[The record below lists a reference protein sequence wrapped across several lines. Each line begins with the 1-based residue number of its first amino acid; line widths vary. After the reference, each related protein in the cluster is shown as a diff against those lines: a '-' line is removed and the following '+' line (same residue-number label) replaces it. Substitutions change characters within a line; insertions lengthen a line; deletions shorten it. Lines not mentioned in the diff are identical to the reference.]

1 MMERMTVSESNRR
14 RLLTE
19 FKWEEVRKRTLEL
32 LKKHNIDY
40 VLVSEDGK
48 EDDYEDGKE
57 DDYEE

>member
-1 MMERMTVSESNRR
+1 MVERMTTSQINKR

-32 LKKHNIDY
+32 LKEHNIDY

-48 EDDYEDGKE
+48 EDDDNE
-57 DDYEE
+57 

>member
-48 EDDYEDGKE
+48 EDDYEE
-57 DDYEE
+57 